1 MAYSISSIFLI
12 LIIIYIIINFAYSF
26 KIKKIAA
33 LDCILLSILY
43 SYRIFLGIIIANL
56 TVSVWLI
63 SFSFFI
69 FLALAYIK
77 RYSELYSLKN
87 FKIEKTKGRGYQ
99 VKDMPVVIGMS
110 IASGFLSV
118 LVLDIYFSSE
128 EIRQTFK
135 TIWISYICIPLL
147 LYIGSLVLW
156 LIVLKKIEVSQAY
169 PLSAM
174 GFIFTSTFAFF
185 FLHETV
191 CTAKI
196 IGLMLIVV
204 GIIFISRS

>member
-1 MAYSISSIFLI
+1 MAYSISSIFLL
-12 LIIIYIIINFAYSF
+12 LIFIYFIINFAYSF

-87 FKIEKTKGRGYQ
+87 LKIEKTKGRGYQ
-99 VKDMPVVIGMS
+99 VKDMPVIIGMS

-135 TIWISYICIPLL
+135 TIWISYFCIPLL
-147 LYIGSLVLW
+147 LYW
-156 LIVLKKIEVSQAY
+156 LSRVFIKTVRGNMYEDPIKFALRDKIS
-169 PLSAM
+169 
-174 GFIFTSTFAFF
+174 IFTGCLFVMLYLFGATFK
-185 FLHETV
+185 L
-191 CTAKI
+191 
-196 IGLMLIVV
+196 
-204 GIIFISRS
+204 